1 MGQDTAGGAPTDVAA
16 ELDAFVAR
24 YVAAFPD
31 LVDPFDPQWRSPCET
46 GDPYE
51 SRTQRGLTP
60 PCPTDGVKVV
70 PWRPLRRAFA
80 DDFAGLERA
89 LEVPIHDDVKAYYG
103 RYWSGGL
110 EATAAEGHVSL
121 ILLWN
126 PSDAQRL
133 VENLIG
139 HALAKRRARAPLT
152 IFFACT
158 EPDSDLFLSID
169 NATGAVVLEAP
180 GAKPIRTV
188 APSLTVFLRGLV
200 PAAPGTHPER
210 RMLPTV

>member
-1 MGQDTAGGAPTDVAA
+1 MARAFNDKTMGQDTAGGAPTDVAA
-16 ELDAFVAR
+16 ELDVFVAR
-24 YVAAFPD
+24 YVADFPN

-46 GDPYE
+46 GEPYE
-51 SRTQRGLTP
+51 SE
-60 PCPTDGVKVV
+60 DGVEVI

-110 EATAAEGHVSL
+110 EATADEGHVSL

-126 PSDAQRL
+126 PADAQRL

-152 IFFACT
+152 VFFACT
-158 EPDSDLFLSID
+158 EPNSDLFLSID

-200 PAAPGTHPER
+200 PAAPGMHPER
-210 RMLPTV
+210 RMLPAV

>member
-1 MGQDTAGGAPTDVAA
+1 LGTNATDVAD
-16 ELDAFVAR
+16 ELDAFVER
-24 YVAAFPD
+24 YLLRYPE

-46 GDPYE
+46 GEPFTSGE
-51 SRTQRGLTP
+51 EVR
-60 PCPTDGVKVV
+60 CV

-89 LEVPIHDDVKAYYG
+89 LGTTIHADIKAYYG

-110 EATAAEGHVSL
+110 EATAQEGHVSL

-126 PSDAQRL
+126 PSDAERL

-139 HALAKRRARAPLT
+139 HALAKRRVSAPFT
-152 IFFACT
+152 VFFACT
-158 EPDSDLFLSID
+158 EPESDLFLSVD
-169 NATGAVVLEAP
+169 NATGEVVLEAP
-180 GAKPIRTV
+180 GAKPLRTV

-200 PAAPGTHPER
+200 PAAPGMHPER
-210 RMLPTV
+210 GSLPPF

>member
-1 MGQDTAGGAPTDVAA
+1 MGTNATDVAG
-16 ELDAFVAR
+16 ELDAFVER
-24 YVAAFPD
+24 YLHRYPD

-46 GDPYE
+46 GEPFASADDL
-51 SRTQRGLTP
+51 Q
-60 PCPTDGVKVV
+60 CV

-89 LEVPIHDDVKAYYG
+89 LETTIHADIKAYYG

-110 EATAAEGHVSL
+110 EATAQEGHVSL

-126 PSDAQRL
+126 PSDAERL

-139 HALAKRRARAPLT
+139 HALAKRRARAPFT
-152 IFFACT
+152 VFFACT
-158 EPDSDLFLSID
+158 EPESDLFLSVD
-169 NATGAVVLEAP
+169 NATGEVVLEAP
-180 GAKPIRTV
+180 GAKPLRTV

-200 PAAPGTHPER
+200 PAAPGMHPER
-210 RMLPTV
+210 RALPTF